1 MKFPAFHWHPATRQR
16 WARFRGLRRGWW
28 SFWILL
34 GAFGLSLFSEWIA
47 NDKPLWV
54 RFAGR
59 NYFPVVKFYPEDAFA
74 GNGRQTRPDYR
85 ALADSAAFAPGSGN
99 RMVWPPIRSGPLES
113 LKPESIALPATVTVT
128 ATPEPRVVSADVDA
142 AGRVVRA
149 AGDAEY
155 FGVEIGNI
163 LVAAA
168 DKGAEVG
175 SPAAQGGGAR
185 GEGRMG
191 SRGSPGG
198 FALPEES
205 DPGWGEASLPSR
217 AIWSLPEKIQTGLA
231 ARFANRAA
239 GAVDA
244 RAAGPDGQTAWISL
258 SPYAPRGAPP
268 ARIRLTFREDLAAG
282 QTKKAVV
289 AEADPVYPEGFPS
302 PGTPGWTFATVKEQ
316 VRFPFRPVAGHP
328 LGIDSSGRDVAAR
341 MLYALRTSLTF
352 GMLLVLATMALGTAA
367 GAVQGYYGGRVDL
380 LGQRF
385 IEVWESLPFI
395 YVLILLGSVYG
406 QSFGLLL
413 AIYAI
418 FNWIGISYYVR
429 AEFLRL
435 RKLPFVEAARVI
447 GLPARKIIFRHI
459 LPNALVP
466 LVTFFPF
473 QLVGAIGAMAALDYL
488 GFGLPPPTPSWGEL
502 LAQAQE
508 FPQAWWLVLYP
519 ALALFAT
526 MLAGVFVGESLRAA
540 FDPRPYGK
548 ME

>member
-1 MKFPAFHWHPATRQR
+1 MALKFPILKWHPVTRQR

-28 SFWILL
+28 AFWILV
-34 GAFGLSLFSEWIA
+34 GAYAVSLFSEWLA

-54 RFAGR
+54 RYQGR
-59 NYFPVVKFYPEDAFA
+59 HYFPVVKFYPEDVFA
-74 GNGRQTRPDYR
+74 GNGRMTRPDYK
-85 ALADSAAFAPGSGN
+85 ALAAGGAFAPGSGN

-113 LKPESIALPATVTVT
+113 LKPEDIPLPDVATVT
-128 ATPEPRVVSADVDA
+128 ATPEPRVASADVDA
-142 AGRVVRA
+142 AGRIVRA
-149 AGDAEY
+149 AGATEF
-155 FGVEIGNI
+155 FGLTAGQG
-163 LVAAA
+163 AAWA
-168 DKGAEVG
+168 
-175 SPAAQGGGAR
+175 
-185 GEGRMG
+185 
-191 SRGSPGG
+191 
-198 FALPEES
+198 FPE
-205 DPGWGEASLPSR
+205 SLR
-217 AIWSLPEKIQTGLA
+217 AGLT
-231 ARFANRAA
+231 ARFADRAA
-239 GAVDA
+239 DAIDVQA
-244 RAAGPDGQTAWISL
+244 RAPDGRAAWISL
-258 SPYAPRGAPP
+258 SPYEPRGAPP
-268 ARIRLTFREDLAAG
+268 ARIRMTFREELAAG
-282 QTKKAVV
+282 ATKIAVV
-289 AEADPVYPEGFPS
+289 DEQNPTYPAGFPV
-302 PGTPGWTFATVKEQ
+302 PGTPGWMFATEKEQ
-316 VRFPFRPVAGHP
+316 VRYPFRPVAGHP
-328 LGIDSSGRDVAAR
+328 LGLDSSGRDVAAR

-352 GMLLVLATMALGTAA
+352 GMLLVLATMALGTLA

-385 IEVWESLPFI
+385 IEIWESLPFI

-413 AIYAI
+413 GVYAV

-447 GLPARKIIFRHI
+447 GLPGRKIIFRHV

-473 QLVGAIGAMAALDYL
+473 LLVGAIGAMAALDYL

-508 FPQAWWLVLYP
+508 FPHAWWLVLYP

-540 FDPRPYGK
+540 YDPRPYGK

>member
-1 MKFPAFHWHPATRQR
+1 MALKFPAFHWHPVTRQR
-16 WARFRGLRRGWW
+16 WARFRGLRRGWG
-28 SFWILL
+28 SFWVLL
-34 GAFGLSLFSEWIA
+34 GAYGISLFSEWIA

-54 RFAGR
+54 RFSGR
-59 NYFPVVKFYPEDAFA
+59 NYFPVVKFVPEDVFA

-85 ALADSAAFAPGSGN
+85 ALAAGDDFAPGSGN
-99 RMVWPPIRSGPLES
+99 WMVWPPIPYGPLES
-113 LKPESIALPATVTVT
+113 LPPETIELPATATVT
-128 ATPEPRVVSADVDA
+128 ATPEPRVASADVDA
-142 AGRVVRA
+142 GGRIVRA
-149 AGDAEY
+149 AGDVEY
-155 FGVEIGNI
+155 FRLNAGENPVWE
-163 LVAAA
+163 LSEEVRAA
-168 DKGAEVG
+168 
-175 SPAAQGGGAR
+175 
-185 GEGRMG
+185 
-191 SRGSPGG
+191 
-198 FALPEES
+198 
-205 DPGWGEASLPSR
+205 
-217 AIWSLPEKIQTGLA
+217 LA
-231 ARFANRAA
+231 ARFADRAA

-244 RAAGPDGQTAWISL
+244 QAAGPDGRSAWISL
-258 SPYAPRGAPP
+258 SPYEPRGAPP
-268 ARIRLTFREDLAAG
+268 ARIRMTFREELAAG
-282 QTKKAVV
+282 ATKVAVV
-289 AEADPVYPEGFPS
+289 DEQNPTYPAGFPV
-302 PGTPGWTFATVKEQ
+302 PGTPGWTFATEKEQ
-316 VRFPFRPVAGHP
+316 VRYPFRPVAGHP
-328 LGIDSSGRDVAAR
+328 LGLDSSGRDVAAR

-352 GMLLVLATMALGTAA
+352 GMLLVLATMALGTLA

-385 IEVWESLPFI
+385 IEIWESLPFI

-413 AIYAI
+413 GVYAV

-447 GLPARKIIFRHI
+447 GLPGRKIIFRHV

-473 QLVGAIGAMAALDYL
+473 LLVGAIGAMAALDYL

-508 FPQAWWLVLYP
+508 FPHAWWLVLYP

-540 FDPRPYGK
+540 YDPRPYGK
-548 ME
+548 LE

>member
-1 MKFPAFHWHPATRQR
+1 MALKFPAFHWHPVTRQR
-16 WARFRGLRRGWW
+16 WARFRGLRRGWG
-28 SFWILL
+28 SFWVLL
-34 GAFGLSLFSEWIA
+34 GAYGISLFSEWIA

-54 RFAGR
+54 RFSGR
-59 NYFPVVKFYPEDAFA
+59 NYFPVVKFVPEDVFA

-85 ALADSAAFAPGSGN
+85 ALAAADVFAPGSGN
-99 RMVWPPIRSGPLES
+99 WMLWPPIPYGPLES
-113 LKPESIALPATVTVT
+113 LPPETIELPATATVT

-149 AGDAEY
+149 AGNAEY
-155 FGVEIGNI
+155 FGVEIGKI

-175 SPAAQGGGAR
+175 SPTAQGGGAR

-198 FALPEES
+198 R
-205 DPGWGEASLPSR
+205 DLPSR
-217 AIWSLPEKIQTGLA
+217 AIWPLPEKIQTGLA

-244 RAAGPDGQTAWISL
+244 RVAGPDGQTAWISL
-258 SPYAPRGAPP
+258 SPYEPRGAPP
-268 ARIRLTFREDLAAG
+268 ARVRLTFREELAAG

-289 AEADPVYPEGFPS
+289 DEQNPVFPAGFPV
-302 PGTPGWTFATVKEQ
+302 PGTPGWVFLTEKEQ
-316 VRFPFRPVAGHP
+316 VRYPFRPVAGHP
-328 LGIDSSGRDVAAR
+328 LGLDSSGRDVAAR
-341 MLYALRTSLTF
+341 MLYALRTSLSF

-380 LGQRF
+380 LGQRI
-385 IEVWESLPFI
+385 IEIWESLPFI

-413 AIYAI
+413 GVYAV

-447 GLPARKIIFRHI
+447 GLPGRKIIFRHV

-473 QLVGAIGAMAALDYL
+473 LLVGAIGAMAALDYL

-508 FPQAWWLVLYP
+508 FPHAWWLVLYP

-540 FDPRPYGK
+540 YDPRPYGK
-548 ME
+548 LE

>member
-1 MKFPAFHWHPATRQR
+1 MAFKFPAIQWHPATRQR
-16 WARFRGLRRGWW
+16 LARFRGLRRGWW

-34 GAFGLSLFSEWIA
+34 GTFGASLFSEWIA

-85 ALADSAAFAPGSGN
+85 ALADSAVFAPGTGN
-99 RMVWPPIRSGPLES
+99 RMVWPPIPSGPLES
-113 LKPESIALPATVTVT
+113 LKPEYIELPATVTVT
-128 ATPEPRVVSADVDA
+128 ATPEPRVASADLDA

-149 AGDAEY
+149 AGNAEY
-155 FGVEIGNI
+155 FRLSVGETAPWDWPGEIQ
-163 LVAAA
+163 A
-168 DKGAEVG
+168 
-175 SPAAQGGGAR
+175 
-185 GEGRMG
+185 
-191 SRGSPGG
+191 
-198 FALPEES
+198 
-205 DPGWGEASLPSR
+205 
-217 AIWSLPEKIQTGLA
+217 GLA
-231 ARFANRAA
+231 ARFADRAA
-239 GAVDA
+239 GAGDA
-244 RAAGPDGQTAWISL
+244 PAAGPDGRRAWISL
-258 SPYAPRGAPP
+258 SPYEPRGAAP
-268 ARIRLTFREDLAAG
+268 ARVRLTFREQLAAG

-289 AEADPVYPEGFPS
+289 AEADPVYPEGFPT

-352 GMLLVLATMALGTAA
+352 GMLLVLATMSLGTAA

-385 IEVWESLPFI
+385 IEIWESLPFI

-508 FPQAWWLVLYP
+508 FPHAWWLVLYP
-519 ALALFAT
+519 ALALFGT